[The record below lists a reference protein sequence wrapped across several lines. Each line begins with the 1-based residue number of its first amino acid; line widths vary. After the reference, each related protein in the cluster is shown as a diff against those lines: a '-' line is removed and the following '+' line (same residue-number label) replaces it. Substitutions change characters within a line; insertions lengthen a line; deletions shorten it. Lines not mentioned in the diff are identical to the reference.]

1 MVVLNL
7 AAIHVDD
14 AAGFDVDR
22 AALAACDVVAG
33 DLAAVDDQR
42 AARFYHDRAAAG
54 RRGAAGEFAVL
65 DRERAVFHIR
75 DAAPAAV
82 DGGALDCSGSDAVVN
97 GQRRAVGHADMV
109 IIGDAVRRGQRLA
122 VQTQRELL
130 PLTEQQLGVDSG
142 EGTGQVDGFRLVCRD
157 GDTGS
162 ERAVPR
168 CIVCVMIGARFRV
181 LNIDHEATRF
191 FYSLEIPGR
200 LHDGIDIIFAHS
212 CKGGVRCQLLVHRR
226 VVYEVRYLTLPFAI
240 DVFRMKTIERDGK
253 RFILYHDSRSGGN
266 RSK

>member
-1 MVVLNL
+1 
-7 AAIHVDD
+7 
-14 AAGFDVDR
+14 
-22 AALAACDVVAG
+22 
-33 DLAAVDDQR
+33 
-42 AARFYHDRAAAG
+42 
-54 RRGAAGEFAVL
+54 
-65 DRERAVFHIR
+65 
-75 DAAPAAV
+75 
-82 DGGALDCSGSDAVVN
+82 
-97 GQRRAVGHADMV
+97 MV

-162 ERAVPR
+162 ERAVPSF
-168 CIVCVMIGARFRV
+168 IVCVMIGARFRV

-200 LHDGIDIIFAHS
+200 LHDGIDIVFARS
-212 CKGGVRCQLLVHRR
+212 GKGGIICQLLVHRR
-226 VVYEVRYLTLPFAI
+226 VVYEIPRTYVGGAASAAR
-240 DVFRMKTIERDGK
+240 DVARVQTIKRDGK
-253 RFILYHDSRSGGN
+253 RFALYHDRRSGGN

>member
-1 MVVLNL
+1 
-7 AAIHVDD
+7 
-14 AAGFDVDR
+14 
-22 AALAACDVVAG
+22 
-33 DLAAVDDQR
+33 
-42 AARFYHDRAAAG
+42 
-54 RRGAAGEFAVL
+54 
-65 DRERAVFHIR
+65 
-75 DAAPAAV
+75 
-82 DGGALDCSGSDAVVN
+82 
-97 GQRRAVGHADMV
+97 MV